1 MSMPDKNKS
10 KGNNKNNKNN
20 KNDKVKSKGKKTAKK

>member
-1 MSMPDKNKS
+1 MPDKNKS